1 MPLDRPFAVRRSV
14 DGGERHHTWLMALAA
29 LILSV
34 LALFMAGASALY
46 TKRQADATTAT
57 AALEAER
64 RHDERT
70 PLFDVWIESVSF
82 GHRLWVRL
90 TSGEALSAVDVEI
103 TEGEGVEFST
113 GQHGVDP
120 GARPPV
126 LHASKWGEAGQE
138 GMAPD
143 ERTAWRVMLPQ
154 NRPSKIRLKISA
166 VQNESKWN
174 VAVPVAVPPD
184 PMNMVL

>member
-1 MPLDRPFAVRRSV
+1 MRCAARLE
-14 DGGERHHTWLMALAA
+14 GGERHHTWLMALAA

-64 RHDERT
+64 RHEERT
-70 PLFDVWIESVSF
+70 PLFDVWIEPVNH
-82 GHRLWVRL
+82 GQWHRLWVRL
-90 TSGEALSAVDVEI
+90 TSGEALSSVEVDI
-103 TEGEGVEFST
+103 TEGEGVEFTT
-113 GQHGVDP
+113 GQHGVEP

-126 LHASKWGEAGQE
+126 LHASKRGDAGQE

-143 ERTAWRVMLPQ
+143 ERAAWRVMLPQ
-154 NRPSKIRLKISA
+154 NRPAKIRLKISA

-174 VAVPVAVPPD
+174 VAVAVTVPPD
-184 PMNMVL
+184 PMNMLW